1 LHCIDSF
8 RIINLSWGE
17 ASVGATGLGARV
29 KRPIKTPVALF
40 DHVSFSAS
48 ASFRSNL
55 AASKNSSFQIA
66 IFSRAQIISLLPVLN
81 SKSSSIV
88 QLSIVFLDILRLT
101 LELLQLVLKKICSFN
116 CFYKFIIPKRTVSA
130 K

>member
-1 LHCIDSF
+1 MHCIDSF

-88 QLSIVFLDILRLT
+88 QLPIVFFRYSKVNFGAASVSTKKNLI
-101 LELLQLVLKKICSFN
+101 LQLFL
-116 CFYKFIIPKRTVSA
+116 
-130 K
+130 